1 MGGYKDTITWRKIY
15 GNAIDNKEEC
25 EFLRIEYEKFRD
37 NARLLAGEIASILPE
52 YTVHDIT
59 HIDALW
65 DMTDVFLSRD
75 YFLSPIEC
83 FVLGGAFILH
93 DLGMLLAAYPEG
105 RKGIQKQNIWKD
117 TVANLCKQRGLSYNF
132 EELDNIDKDVEKI
145 ATEKT
150 LRLLHGQ
157 KAKELAMISWKDSN
171 EKDMYLI
178 DDKKLRDAYGTIIGK
193 IAQSHWLY
201 CEDLPQEFPT
211 VLGALSIFPETWTVD
226 PLKLACI
233 LRIADAMHIDDR
245 RAPSILKAVREINRE
260 SELHW
265 VFQEKLYKPRIENNR
280 VVYTS
285 KSAFGLSEI
294 DAWWLC
300 YDTLRMIDTELK
312 NVDSLL
318 LEQRR
323 ESFGV
328 IGVYGIDSLEQ
339 IQKFIT
345 VDNWKPVDT
354 CIRVNNVAK
363 LVNTLGGVQLYGD
376 NKWVPLRELI
386 QNAADAIRARRCI
399 DGESEDYGD
408 IYLSWG
414 EEDGREFVQIEDN
427 GIGMSPNVMINVLL
441 DFGQSFWSTPQM
453 HIEFPGLEQK
463 SFKST
468 GKFGI
473 GFFSVFM
480 WGENVK
486 VISNRYDKARDNTM
500 VLEFVNGVNSRP
512 ILRKANAEEV
522 IKNGGTRIKIY
533 LSKISVGEIF
543 ESNLRSMMD
552 VEETLSK
559 LCFSLDCNLY
569 INNNSKKLLVRAN
582 DWLCMGTEE
591 FLSRLLGKKCLE
603 QLAKEKLDMYELLRN
618 NIAIIKEEDGTVVGR
633 ACLLIIEEK
642 RKIRN
647 TIMGIVTI
655 DGFETTALSGII
667 GVLKGSTEKASRDVA
682 IPILSQTALDRWI
695 EEQTKLIVSSD
706 LTNERQ
712 IEIASFACALSPK
725 ITELKIARWKDTY
738 VNYSQIVEIVR
749 KQKFTQYYLVQ
760 DAAVDNWEHDEKKKL
775 NMRDNVFVCAMG
787 CPGILQTET
796 VHAYITWPRFRR
808 KNPRGFWCAVVEK
821 QIVEAIAEASNSS
834 VDSILDA
841 MQFSDDDTKYNAVV
855 GEADNNVE
863 MRVDVDIVNL
873 NNKEKK

>member
-1 MGGYKDTITWRKIY
+1 MGDYRDTITWNKIY
-15 GNAIDNKEEC
+15 GNATYNKEEC
-25 EFLRIEYEKFRD
+25 DFLRVEYEKFRD

-65 DMTDVFLSRD
+65 DMTDIFLPRD
-75 YFLSPIEC
+75 YSLSPIEC

-105 RKGIQKQNIWKD
+105 RKGIQKQEIWKD
-117 TVANLCKQRGLSYNF
+117 TVVNLCKQRGLPYNF
-132 EELDNIDKDVEKI
+132 EELDNIDKDVDKI

-157 KAKELAMISWKDSN
+157 KAKELAIISWKDGN
-171 EKDMYLI
+171 GQDIYLI

-193 IAQSHWLY
+193 IAQSHWFY
-201 CEDLPQEFPT
+201 CEELPQEFPT

-245 RAPSILKAVREINRE
+245 RAPSMLKAVREINKE

-265 VFQEKLYKPRIENNR
+265 IFQEKLYKPRTENNR

-318 LEQRR
+318 FEQRR
-323 ESFGV
+323 EGFGV
-328 IGVYGIDSLEQ
+328 ISVYGIDSLEQ

-345 VDNWKPVDT
+345 VDKWKPVDT

-376 NKWVPLRELI
+376 NKRVPFRELI

-414 EEDGREFVQIEDN
+414 EEEGKEFVQIEDN
-427 GIGMSPNVMINVLL
+427 GIGMSPNVMVNVLL
-441 DFGQSFWSTPQM
+441 DFGQSFWGSSQM
-453 HIEFPGLEQK
+453 HSEFPGLEQK
-463 SFKST
+463 EFKST

-500 VLEFVNGVNSRP
+500 VLEFLNGVNSRP
-512 ILRKANAEEV
+512 ILRKANPEEV

-533 LSKISVGEIF
+533 LSKKSIAEILEPDF
-543 ESNLRSMMD
+543 NTIMNL
-552 VEETLSK
+552 EERIAK
-559 LCFSLDCNLY
+559 KCFSLDCNLY
-569 INNNSKKLLVRAN
+569 INNDKKKLLVKAN
-582 DWLCMGTEE
+582 DWISMQTNE
-591 FLSRLLGKKCLE
+591 FLYRLIGKKSVE
-603 QLAKEKLDMYELLRN
+603 QLIKEEPDFYDLLCN
-618 NIAIIKEEDGTVVGR
+618 NTKIIKEKDGTIVGR
-633 ACLLIIEEK
+633 ACLLVDEK
-642 RKIRN
+642 LKREHSIKG
-647 TIMGIVTI
+647 MVTV
-655 DGFETTALSGII
+655 DGFGTTGLTGII
-667 GVLKGSTEKASRDVA
+667 GVLKGGTDKASRDIA
-682 IPILSQTALDRWI
+682 IPIISQDGLDKWI
-695 EEQTKLIVSSD
+695 EEQAKLIVSTD
-706 LTNERQ
+706 LSNEEQ

-725 ITELKIARWKDTY
+725 TTELKIARWKDTY
-738 VNYSQIVEIVR
+738 VNYSQIVEIVQ
-749 KQKFTQYYLVQ
+749 KQKYDQYYLVQ
-760 DAAVDNWEHDEKKKL
+760 DAEVYIWERDEKKRL
-775 NMRDNVFVCAMG
+775 DLADNVFVCDVG
-787 CPGILQTET
+787 LRGILQTGN
-796 VHAYITWPRFRR
+796 VHRYTEWPNFRTER
-808 KNPRGFWCAVVEK
+808 AKKFGCAVVEK
-821 QIVEAIAEASNSS
+821 QVVEAIAEASNNSL
-834 VDSILDA
+834 DFILDA
-841 MQFSDDDTKYNAVV
+841 IQFSDADTEYSAII
-855 GEADNNVE
+855 GRSDNNNIE
-863 MRVDVDIVNL
+863 MSVDIVNL
-873 NNKEKK
+873 NIN

>member
-1 MGGYKDTITWRKIY
+1 MGDYKDTITWNKIY
-15 GNAIDNKEEC
+15 GNATDNKEEC
-25 EFLRIEYEKFRD
+25 EFLRVEYEKFRD

-65 DMTDVFLSRD
+65 DMADIFLPRD
-75 YFLSPIEC
+75 YSLSPIEC

-105 RKGIQKQNIWKD
+105 RKGIQKQEIWKD
-117 TVANLCKQRGLSYNF
+117 TVANLCKQRGLPYNF
-132 EELDNIDKDVEKI
+132 EELDNIDKDVDKI

-157 KAKELAMISWKDSN
+157 KAKELAIISWKDSN
-171 EKDMYLI
+171 GKDIYLI

-201 CEDLPQEFPT
+201 CEELPQEFPT

-226 PLKLACI
+226 PLKLSCI

-245 RAPSILKAVREINRE
+245 RAPSMLKAVREINRE

-265 VFQEKLYKPRIENNR
+265 IFQEKLYKPRTENNR

-300 YDTLRMIDTELK
+300 YDTLKMIDTELK

-318 LEQRR
+318 FEQRR
-323 ESFGV
+323 EGFGV
-328 IGVYGIDSLEQ
+328 ISVYGIDSLDQ
-339 IQKFIT
+339 IQKYIM

-376 NKWVPLRELI
+376 NKSVPFRELV

-399 DGESEDYGD
+399 DEESEDYGD

-427 GIGMSPNVMINVLL
+427 GIGMSPNVMVNVLL
-441 DFGQSFWSTPQM
+441 DFGQSFWGSSQM
-453 HIEFPGLEQK
+453 HSEFPGLEQK
-463 SFKST
+463 DFKST

-480 WGENVK
+480 WGESVK

-500 VLEFVNGVNSRP
+500 VLEFLNGVNSRP
-512 ILRKANAEEV
+512 ILRKAKPEEV

-533 LSKISVGEIF
+533 LSKKSIAEILEPDF
-543 ESNLRSMMD
+543 ETMMN
-552 VEETLSK
+552 VEERIAK
-559 LCFSLDCNLY
+559 KCFALDCNLY
-569 INNNSKKLLVRAN
+569 INNDSKKLLVKAN
-582 DWLCMGTEE
+582 DWISMQTDE
-591 FLSRLLGKKCLE
+591 FLYRLIGKKSVE
-603 QLAKEKLDMYELLRN
+603 QLIKEEPNFYDLLCTN
-618 NIAIIKEEDGTVVGR
+618 TKIIKEKDGTIVGR
-633 ACLLIIEEK
+633 ACLLVDEK
-642 RKIRN
+642 RKRRHS
-647 TIMGIVTI
+647 IMGMVTV
-655 DGFETTALSGII
+655 DGIGTTGLRGII
-667 GVLKGSTEKASRDVA
+667 GVLKGGTEKASRDIA
-682 IPILSQTALDRWI
+682 IPFISQDALDRWI
-695 EEQTKLIVSSD
+695 EEQAKLIVSPLLS
-706 LTNERQ
+706 NEEQ
-712 IEIASFACALSPK
+712 MEIASFACALSSK
-725 ITELKIARWKDTY
+725 KTELKIARWKDTY
-738 VNYSQIVEIVR
+738 VNYSQIVEIVQ
-749 KQKFTQYYLVQ
+749 KQKYEQYYLVQ
-760 DAAVDNWEHDEKKKL
+760 DAAVYIWERDEKKKIDL
-775 NMRDNVFVCAMG
+775 ADNVFVCDVG
-787 CPGILQTET
+787 LRGILQTGNVRGYIEWPKLET
-796 VHAYITWPRFRR
+796 RNLKKFS
-808 KNPRGFWCAVVEK
+808 CAVVEK
-821 QIVEAIAEASNSS
+821 QIVDAIAEATNISI
-834 VDSILDA
+834 DSILDR
-841 MQFSDDDTKYNAVV
+841 MQITDDDIEYSVVV
-855 GEADNNVE
+855 GVADNNDIE
-863 MRVDVDIVNL
+863 MEVDIVNL
-873 NNKEKK
+873 DGKGV

>member
-1 MGGYKDTITWRKIY
+1 MGDYKDTITWNKIY
-15 GNAIDNKEEC
+15 GNTTDNKEEC
-25 EFLRIEYEKFRD
+25 DFLRVEYEKFRD

-65 DMTDVFLSRD
+65 DMTDIFLPRD
-75 YFLSPIEC
+75 YSLSPIEC

-105 RKGIQKQNIWKD
+105 RKGIQKQEIWKD
-117 TVANLCKQRGLSYNF
+117 TVANLCKQRGLPYNF
-132 EELDNIDKDVEKI
+132 EELDNIDKDVDKI

-157 KAKELAMISWKDSN
+157 KAKELAIVSWKDSN
-171 EKDMYLI
+171 GKDIYLI

-193 IAQSHWLY
+193 IAQSHWFY
-201 CEDLPQEFPT
+201 CEELPQEFPT

-245 RAPSILKAVREINRE
+245 RAPSMLKAVREINRE

-265 VFQEKLYKPRIENNR
+265 IFQEKLYKPRTENNR

-318 LEQRR
+318 FEQRR
-323 ESFGV
+323 EGFGV
-328 IGVYGIDSLEQ
+328 ISVYGIDSLEQ
-339 IQKFIT
+339 IQKFIA
-345 VDNWKPVDT
+345 VDGWKPVDT

-376 NKWVPLRELI
+376 NNWVPLRELI

-399 DGESEDYGD
+399 DEEPDDYGD
-408 IYLSWG
+408 INLSWG
-414 EEDGREFVQIEDN
+414 EEDGKEFVQIEDN
-427 GIGMSPNVMINVLL
+427 GIGMSPNVMVNVLL

-453 HIEFPGLEQK
+453 HNEFPGLEQK

-522 IKNGGTRIKIY
+522 IRNGGTRIKIY
-533 LSKISVGEIF
+533 LSKKSIRAIF
-543 ESNLRSMMD
+543 EPDFYSTMD
-552 VEETLSK
+552 VEEMLAK
-559 LCFSLDCNLY
+559 MCFSLDCNLY
-569 INNNSKKLLVRAN
+569 INNDNKKLLVKAN
-582 DWLCMGTEE
+582 DWLSMGTNE
-591 FLSRLLGKKCLE
+591 FLQRLIGQKGIE
-603 QLAKEKLDMYELLRN
+603 QLVKEKSDVYQLLCN
-618 NIAIIKEEDGTVVGR
+618 NITIIKEEDETIVGR
-633 ACLLIIEEK
+633 ACLLLDEK
-642 RKIRN
+642 LQRRSA
-647 TIMGIVTI
+647 IMGTVTV
-655 DGFETTALSGII
+655 DGFGTTELRGII
-667 GVLKGSTEKASRDVA
+667 GVLKGNTQKASRDIA
-682 IPILSQTALDRWI
+682 IPILSQMALDRWI
-695 EEQTKLIVSSD
+695 EEQAKLMVSTNLSD
-706 LTNERQ
+706 EEQ
-712 IEIASFACALSPK
+712 IEVASFACALSSK

-749 KQKFTQYYLVQ
+749 KQKYEQYYLVH
-760 DAAVDNWEHDEKKKL
+760 DAAVHIWERDEKKQL
-775 NMRDNVFVCAMG
+775 ELADNVFACAMG
-787 CPGILQTET
+787 CPGILQTGN
-796 VHAYITWPRFRR
+796 VHAYVEWPSFRTERAR
-808 KNPRGFWCAVVEK
+808 KFGCAVVEK
-821 QIVEAIAEASNSS
+821 QVAEAIAEACNSS
-834 VDSILDA
+834 LDSMLEAI
-841 MQFSDDDTKYNAVV
+841 QFSDDDTEYSGIV
-855 GEADNNVE
+855 GQSDDNNIE
-863 MRVDVDIVNL
+863 MRVDIMNI
-873 NNKEKK
+873 NSKEG

>member
-1 MGGYKDTITWRKIY
+1 MGDYKDTITWNKIY
-15 GNAIDNKEEC
+15 GNATDNKEEC
-25 EFLRIEYEKFRD
+25 DFLRVEYEKFRD

-65 DMTDVFLSRD
+65 DMADIFLPRD
-75 YFLSPIEC
+75 YSLSPIEC

-105 RKGIQKQNIWKD
+105 RKGIQKQEIWKD
-117 TVANLCKQRGLSYNF
+117 TVANLCKQRGLPYNF
-132 EELDNIDKDVEKI
+132 EELDNIDKDVDKI

-157 KAKELAMISWKDSN
+157 KAKELAIISWKDSN
-171 EKDMYLI
+171 GKDIYLI

-211 VLGALSIFPETWTVD
+211 VLGALSTFPETWTVD
-226 PLKLACI
+226 PIKLACI

-245 RAPSILKAVREINRE
+245 RAPSILRAVREINRE

-265 VFQEKLYKPRIENNR
+265 IFQEKLYKPRTENNR

-300 YDTLRMIDTELK
+300 YDTLKMIDTELK

-318 LEQRR
+318 FEQQR

-328 IGVYGIDSLEQ
+328 ISVYGIDSLEQ
-339 IQKFIT
+339 IQKFIA

-399 DGESEDYGD
+399 DEEPDDYGD

-414 EEDGREFVQIEDN
+414 EEDGREFIQIEDN
-427 GIGMSPNVMINVLL
+427 GIGMSSNVMVNVLL

-453 HIEFPGLEQK
+453 HNEFPGLEQK

-512 ILRKANAEEV
+512 ILRNANAEEV

-533 LSKISVGEIF
+533 LSKKSIGEIF
-543 ESNLRSMMD
+543 EPDFYSMMD
-552 VEETLSK
+552 IEEMLAK
-559 LCFSLDCNLY
+559 MCFSLDCNLY
-569 INNNSKKLLVRAN
+569 IDNNRKKLLVKAN
-582 DWLCMGTEE
+582 DWVSIGMDE
-591 FLSRLLGKKCLE
+591 FISRLIGKKGME
-603 QLAKEKLDMYELLRN
+603 QLVKEKPEVYELLCN
-618 NIAIIKEEDGTVVGR
+618 NTTIIKEDDDTIVGR
-633 ACLLIIEEK
+633 ACLFLVENMRK
-642 RKIRN
+642 RNAISG
-647 TIMGIVTI
+647 TVTV
-655 DGFETTALSGII
+655 DGFGTTELRGII
-667 GVLKGSTEKASRDVA
+667 GVLKGNTEKASRDIA
-682 IPILSQTALDRWI
+682 IPILSQIALDRWV
-695 EEQTKLIVSSD
+695 EEQANLMVSRNLSD
-706 LTNERQ
+706 EEQ
-712 IEIASFACALSPK
+712 IEMASFACTLSLK
-725 ITELKIARWKDTY
+725 ANDLKIARWKDTY
-738 VNYSQIVEIVR
+738 VNYSQIVEIVK
-749 KQKFTQYYLVQ
+749 KQKSKQYYLVQ
-760 DAAVDNWEHDEKKKL
+760 DASVHIWERDEKKQL
-775 NMRDNVFVCAMG
+775 NLADNVFACAMG
-787 CPGILQTET
+787 CPGILQTGN
-796 VHAYITWPRFRR
+796 VHAYIEWPSLRTKSAR
-808 KNPRGFWCAVVEK
+808 KFSCAVVEK
-821 QIVEAIAEASNSS
+821 QVVEAIAEASNSS
-834 VDSILDA
+834 LDSILDA
-841 MQFSDDDTKYNAVV
+841 MKFSDDDTKYSMIV
-855 GEADNNVE
+855 GQSDNNNIE
-863 MRVDVDIVNL
+863 MRVDIVNL
-873 NNKEKK
+873 VSKEG

>member
-1 MGGYKDTITWRKIY
+1 MGGYKDTITWRNIY
-15 GNAIDNKEEC
+15 GNATDNKEEC

-65 DMTDVFLSRD
+65 DMADVFLPRD

-93 DLGMLLAAYPEG
+93 DLGMLFAAYPEG
-105 RKGIQKQNIWKD
+105 RKGIQMQNIWKD
-117 TVANLCKQRGLSYNF
+117 TVANLYKQKGKAYNSK
-132 EELDNIDKDVEKI
+132 ELDNIDKDIEKI

-171 EKDMYLI
+171 GKDMYLI

-233 LRIADAMHIDDR
+233 LRVADAMHIDDR
-245 RAPSILKAVREINRE
+245 RAPSMLKAVREISRE

-280 VVYTS
+280 VVYTA
-285 KSAFGLSEI
+285 KSAFSLSEV

-300 YDTLRMIDTELK
+300 YDTLRMIDIELK

-318 LEQRR
+318 LEQQR
-323 ESFGV
+323 EGFGV

-345 VDNWKPVDT
+345 VENWKPVDT
-354 CIRVNNVAK
+354 CIKVNNVAK
-363 LVNTLGGVQLYGD
+363 LVNTLGGAQLYGD

-386 QNAADAIRARRCI
+386 QNSADAIRARRCI
-399 DGESEDYGD
+399 DGEPDDYGD

-414 EEDGREFVQIEDN
+414 KEGEKEFVQIEDN

-463 SFKST
+463 SFIST

-512 ILRKANAEEV
+512 ILRKANAEEM

-533 LSKISVGEIF
+533 LSKTSIDEIF
-543 ESNLRSMMD
+543 ESNLYSMMNI
-552 VEETLSK
+552 EETLSK
-559 LCFSLDCNLY
+559 MCFSLDCNLY
-569 INNNSKKLLVRAN
+569 INNDSKKLLVKAN

-591 FLSRLLGKKCLE
+591 FLSRLLGQKCLD
-603 QLAKEKLDMYELLRN
+603 QLTKEKLDMYELLRN
-618 NIAIIKEEDGTVVGR
+618 NITIIKEEDGTVVGR
-633 ACLLIIEEK
+633 ACLLTIEEK
-642 RKIRN
+642 WEIRN
-647 TIMGIVTI
+647 TFMGMVTI
-655 DGFETTALSGII
+655 DGFKATALSGII
-667 GVLKGSTEKASRDVA
+667 GVLKGNTEKASRDVA

-695 EEQTKLIVSSD
+695 EEQAKLIASSH
-706 LTNERQ
+706 LSIERQ

-725 ITELKIARWKDTY
+725 ITKLKIARWRDTY

-760 DAAVDNWEHDEKKKL
+760 DAAVYIWEHDEKKRL
-775 NMRDNVFVCAMG
+775 NMRDNVFACAMG
-787 CPGILQTET
+787 CPGILQTEYVYT
-796 VHAYITWPRFRR
+796 HITWPRFRR
-808 KNPRGFWCAVVEK
+808 KNPKNFLYSVVEK
-821 QIVEAIAEASNSS
+821 QIVDAIAEASNRSF
-834 VDSILDA
+834 DSIIDA
-841 MQFSDDDTKYNAVV
+841 MQFSDDDTEYNAVV
-855 GEADNNVE
+855 GDADNNIE
-863 MRVDVDIVNL
+863 MQVDIVNL
-873 NNKEKK
+873 NDKGKK

>member
-1 MGGYKDTITWRKIY
+1 MGDYKDTITWSKIY
-15 GNAIDNKEEC
+15 GNTIDNKEEC
-25 EFLRIEYEKFRD
+25 DFLRVEYMKFRD

-65 DMTDVFLSRD
+65 DMTDVFLPRH

-105 RKGIQKQNIWKD
+105 RKGIQKQTIWKD
-117 TVANLCKQRGLSYNF
+117 TVANLYKQRGVSYNF

-150 LRLLHGQ
+150 LRQLHGQ
-157 KAKELAMISWKDSN
+157 KARELASISWKDSN
-171 EKDMYLI
+171 GKDVYLI
-178 DDKKLRDAYGTIIGK
+178 DDKNLRDAYGTIIGK

-201 CEDLPQEFPT
+201 CKDLSQEFPT

-245 RAPSILKAVREINRE
+245 RAPSMLKAVREINRE

-265 VFQEKLYKPRIENNR
+265 MFQEKLYKPRTENNR

-323 ESFGV
+323 EGFGV

-339 IQKFIT
+339 IQKFIM
-345 VDNWKPVDT
+345 VDNWKPIDT

-386 QNAADAIRARRCI
+386 QNAADAIRARRCM
-399 DGESEDYGD
+399 DEESDDYGD

-414 EEDGREFVQIEDN
+414 AEDGREFIQIEDN

-453 HIEFPGLEQK
+453 HNEFPGLEQK

-533 LSKISVGEIF
+533 LSEKSVSELF
-543 ESNLRSMMD
+543 ESNLRSMTD

-559 LCFSLDCNLY
+559 MCFSLDCNLY
-569 INNNSKKLLVRAN
+569 INNDSKKLLVKAN
-582 DWLCMGTEE
+582 DWSYMGTEE
-591 FLSRLLGKKCLE
+591 FLSRLLGKKRLE
-603 QLAKEKLDMYELLRN
+603 QLAKEKLDMYELLRS
-618 NIAIIKEEDGTVVGR
+618 NITLIQEEDGTVVGR
-633 ACLLIIEEK
+633 ACLLVDEK
-642 RKIRN
+642 WRRRN
-647 TIMGIVTI
+647 TIRGMVTI
-655 DGFETTALSGII
+655 DGFETTELRGII

-682 IPILSQTALDRWI
+682 IPILSQTALDRWVV
-695 EEQTKLIVSSD
+695 EQTKLIVSSD
-706 LTNERQ
+706 LTNEGQ

-725 ITELKIARWKDTY
+725 TTELKIARWKDTY
-738 VNYSQIVEIVR
+738 VNYNQIVEIVR
-749 KQKFTQYYLVQ
+749 KQKFAQYYLVQ
-760 DAAVDNWEHDEKKKL
+760 DAAVDNWERNEKKKL
-775 NMRDNVFVCAMG
+775 NMHDNVFVCDMG
-787 CPGILQTET
+787 CPGILQTEN
-796 VHAYITWPRFRR
+796 VHACMTWPRFSR
-808 KNPRGFWCAVVEK
+808 KRTSKFWCAVVEK
-821 QIVEAIAEASNSS
+821 QVVDAIAQASNSS
-834 VDSILDA
+834 FDSVLDA
-841 MQFSDDDTKYNAVV
+841 MQFSDDNTEYSAVV
-855 GEADNNVE
+855 GKADINVE
-863 MRVDVDIVNL
+863 MRVDIVNL
-873 NNKEKK
+873 NDKEG